1 MSPKPNMETGM
12 GHTLITEKYASFGTL
27 MTTGNCNYLKK
38 EEEKTR
44 VINKPSWESLT
55 IPFRKGRINIR
66 MTVLTF

>member
-38 EEEKTR
+38 KKRKR
-44 VINKPSWESLT
+44 VTNKPSWEFLP

-66 MTVLTF
+66 MIVLTL